1 MLTAITALVKTMPLI
16 IYSIKKVLQTF
27 GYECNIQK
35 SDIEKNM
42 VYYSVKKEYVTVD
55 GIDSVKYNVT
65 LCYYQYYKSMKVYS
79 DYYVQ
84 FKYEVIKLLGIKD
97 IEKKMDTF
105 FWGEI

>member
-42 VYYSVKKEYVTVD
+42 VYYSCLDVKK
-55 GIDSVKYNVT
+55 
-65 LCYYQYYKSMKVYS
+65 
-79 DYYVQ
+79 
-84 FKYEVIKLLGIKD
+84 
-97 IEKKMDTF
+97 
-105 FWGEI
+105 